1 MKIKYF
7 ILIISVLG
15 FFGCA
20 STTRYINNS
29 ESSNTTTSE
38 ISDYDDASILQTEYT
53 VASYY
58 ADKFNGRKTA
68 NGETYDM
75 YGISAAHISY
85 PFGTIVKVTNMS
97 NGKSIILKIN
107 DRKPDTN
114 GRDIDLSLGAA
125 KKLEMVQSGIAKVR
139 IDVLKW
145 GKN

>member
-7 ILIISVLG
+7 ILIISALG

-20 STTRYINNS
+20 STTRYTTNS
-29 ESSNTTTSE
+29 ESSNATTSE
-38 ISDYDDASILQTEYT
+38 ITDYNDASILQTEYT

-58 ADKFNGRKTA
+58 ADKFNGKKTA

-85 PFGTIVKVTNMS
+85 PLGTIVKVTNTS
-97 NGKSIILKIN
+97 NGKSIVLKIN

-125 KKLEMVQSGIAKVR
+125 EKLDMVQSGIAKVR

>member
-7 ILIISVLG
+7 VVFIFVFGL
-15 FFGCA
+15 FGCA
-20 STTRYINNS
+20 STTRFSKDNGSTSTTNTANNR
-29 ESSNTTTSE
+29 
-38 ISDYDDASILQTEYT
+38 YDGTNILQTEYT

-68 NGETYDM
+68 NGEIYNM

-85 PFGTIVKVTNMS
+85 PLGTIVKVTNLS
-97 NGKSIILKIN
+97 NGKSVVLKIN

-125 KKLEMVQSGIAKVR
+125 EKLDMVQSGIAKVR

>member
-1 MKIKYF
+1 MKLKYF
-7 ILIISVLG
+7 VLIIIVIG
-15 FFGCA
+15 IGGCA
-20 STTRYINNS
+20 STTRFAKS
-29 ESSNTTTSE
+29 DGTSS
-38 ISDYDDASILQTEYT
+38 SDNAEGTKYGNAEILQTEYT

-58 ADKFNGRKTA
+58 ADKFNGRQTA
-68 NGETYDM
+68 NGETYDI

-85 PFGTIVKVTNMS
+85 PFGTIVKVTNLS
-97 NGKSIILKIN
+97 NGKSVVLKIN

-125 KKLEMVQSGIAKVR
+125 EKLNMVQSGIAKVR